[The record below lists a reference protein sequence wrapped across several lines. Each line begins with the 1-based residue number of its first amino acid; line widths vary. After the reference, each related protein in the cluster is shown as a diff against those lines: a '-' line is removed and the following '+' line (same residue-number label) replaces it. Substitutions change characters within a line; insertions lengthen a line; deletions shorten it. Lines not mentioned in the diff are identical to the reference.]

1 MKITPLDAA
10 LGARITDLDLS
21 KTVADGQFERIYAAW
36 LEHAVLIFPNQVL
49 SENRLV
55 AFSAR
60 FGRLESPPAS
70 ESRTRGDGGA
80 VLPEI
85 WNISNV
91 KVSGEA
97 IGSLGNLEAEWHT
110 DMSYLEN
117 PPTASI
123 LYAREIPDQGGN
135 TSFAN
140 MHAALEAMPK
150 ELRRRLEG
158 KSVIHDS
165 AYTSVGELRKGATIV
180 ADVSD
185 VRGAVHAAIRKHPE
199 SGRPVLYMGRRLNA
213 SFIDLPTQQSERL
226 LDEVWAFCTQPE
238 FAYEHVWTVGDLVI
252 WDNRSVIHRR
262 DAFDNGE
269 RRIMWRTQVKASA
282 GTSQLTA

>member
-21 KTVADGQFERIYAAW
+21 KTVADADFERVYAAW
-36 LEHAVLIFPNQVL
+36 LEHAVLVFPDQAL
-49 SENRLV
+49 TENGLV

-60 FGRLESPPAS
+60 FGPLELPPAG
-70 ESRTRGDGGA
+70 ESRPRGDGGA

-91 KVSGEA
+91 KVGGEA
-97 IGSLGNLEAEWHT
+97 LGSLGNLEADWHT
-110 DMSYLEN
+110 DMSYLEH

-123 LYAREIPDQGGN
+123 LYAREIPTEGGN

-140 MHAALEAMPK
+140 MHAALEAMP
-150 ELRRRLEG
+150 EALRGRLEG
-158 KSVIHDS
+158 RSVIHDS
-165 AYTSVGELRKGATIV
+165 AYTSVGELRKDATAV

-185 VRGAVHAAIRKHPE
+185 VKGAVHAAIRTHSE

-213 SFIDLPTQQSERL
+213 SFTDLPTEESERL

-238 FAYEHVWTVGDLVI
+238 FAYEHVWAVGDLVI

-262 DAFDNGE
+262 DEFDNRQ
-269 RRIMWRTQVKASA
+269 RRIMWRTQVKESA
-282 GTSQLTA
+282 GT